1 MFSDEMPRHQAAAE
15 VRIPLASRAMKAPCH
30 EESARIRGCPRL
42 PSPAMRR
49 FSWYA
54 RQGGGSDSSISL
66 RASCGGLDVRGG
78 HCCIFAQNRTGSQL
92 AGGEKAQ
99 PLMMFRQ
106 DKRFAAGC
114 ESVAIALFDGLGCFT
129 ACEAEV
135 FSADRRWPAQR
146 ALLPGRRRLRASVA
160 ASGRR

>member
-42 PSPAMRR
+42 PRPAMRR

-54 RQGGGSDSSISL
+54 RQGGGERLFDQFACFL
-66 RASCGGLDVRGG
+66 WGLGRKGRALLHLCPEPDWV
-78 HCCIFAQNRTGSQL
+78 AQL
-92 AGGEKAQ
+92 AGGEKPQ

-106 DKRFAAGC
+106 DKCFAAGC
-114 ESVAIALFDGLGCFT
+114 ESVA
-129 ACEAEV
+129 
-135 FSADRRWPAQR
+135 
-146 ALLPGRRRLRASVA
+146 
-160 ASGRR
+160 